1 MGSVCVTEIPGGPFM
16 IIMMIIIMCP
26 GGSQVFVAGLFR
38 HWVSAAGLGN
48 CFGRA
53 RSRQAPAQ
61 VQYLNPA
68 QVALWETK
76 RCGNSAFRPSRSV

>member
-1 MGSVCVTEIPGGPFM
+1 MGSVCVTEIPGGPFIM
-16 IIMMIIIMCP
+16 IIMMIMRP

-38 HWVSAAGLGN
+38 HWVSAAGLEN

-53 RSRQAPAQ
+53 RSRQAPRSSTM
-61 VQYLNPA
+61 YLNPA

-76 RCGNSAFRPSRSV
+76 R